1 MISSTLDRL
10 IRVIPD
16 WPIPGVMFQ
25 DLTGVF
31 ADPQGLAA
39 VTKALAEPFAE
50 LEIDLVAGMEARGF
64 IVGATVASF
73 LGVGFVPL
81 RKPGKLPGA
90 KHSVEYSLE
99 YGTATLEVHHQDI
112 PENSR
117 VLIVD
122 DVLATGG
129 TAKAAVVLIE
139 QCNAE
144 VVGLSFILAL
154 EFLQGHQLLSDHTIR
169 SLKTIT
175 A

>member
-1 MISSTLDRL
+1 MSQSALERL

-31 ADPQGLAA
+31 ADPEGLAEITA
-39 VTKALAEPFAE
+39 DLAKPFAGQQ
-50 LEIDLVAGMEARGF
+50 IDVVAGMEARGF
-64 IVGATVASF
+64 IVGATVAQH

-90 KHSVEYSLE
+90 THSVEYALE
-99 YGTATLEVHHQDI
+99 YGTAALHVHHQDVDAGA
-112 PENSR
+112 R

-129 TAKAAVVLIE
+129 TAKAAIDLIKL
-139 QCNAE
+139 CGAE

-154 EFLQGHQLLSDHTIR
+154 DFLGGHNLLGDHTIH
-169 SLKTIT
+169 SLKTIS

>member
-1 MISSTLDRL
+1 MSSSALDRL

-16 WPIPGVMFQ
+16 WPISGVMFQ

-31 ADPQGLAA
+31 ADPQGLSEI
-39 VTKALAEPFAE
+39 TSELAKPFKDQD
-50 LEIDLVAGMEARGF
+50 IDLVAGMEARGF
-64 IVGATVASF
+64 IIGATVAQL

-81 RKPGKLPGA
+81 RKPGKLPGNT
-90 KHSVEYSLE
+90 HSVEYDLE
-99 YGTATLEVHHQDI
+99 YGKAALQVHHEDV
-112 PENSR
+112 PARSR

-129 TAKAAVVLIE
+129 TAKAAVDLVELC
-139 QCNAE
+139 QAE

-154 EFLQGHQLLSDHTIR
+154 DFLGGHKALDGHTIH
-169 SLKTIT
+169 SLKTIS